1 MLAAQQTLTSVN
13 YRGSAQIESRRNSDA
28 IRAFASPKPWPFSL
42 HLGFMTLGGH
52 KPADLELNEAQRLL
66 GVGVLFTISL
76 QCAMPGMLPELKR
89 KLV

>member
-1 MLAAQQTLTSVN
+1 
-13 YRGSAQIESRRNSDA
+13 
-28 IRAFASPKPWPFSL
+28 
-42 HLGFMTLGGH
+42 MTLGGH